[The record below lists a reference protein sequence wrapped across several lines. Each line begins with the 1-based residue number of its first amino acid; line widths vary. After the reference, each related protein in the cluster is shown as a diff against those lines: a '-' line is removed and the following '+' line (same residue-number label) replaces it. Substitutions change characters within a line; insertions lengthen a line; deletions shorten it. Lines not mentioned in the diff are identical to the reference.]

1 MRFMIMVL
9 VPPSA
14 ESETGKLP
22 DPKAFEEMDRFNEEL
37 VRAGVLLTY
46 EGLHPTSKGARLR
59 ISDGEVTVIDGPFAE
74 SKEMIA
80 GYMLIQAK
88 SKEEAIA
95 WMKRAPFGGDGI
107 IELRQ
112 VMDLSDFAPLDPTG
126 KLRATEVELRKIM
139 ATTQLD
145 AYLSTTG

>member
-9 VPPSA
+9 APPSA
-14 ESETGKLP
+14 ESEAGSLP
-22 DPKAFEEMDRFNEEL
+22 DPKAFEEMDRFNEEM

-46 EGLHPTSKGARLR
+46 EGLHPTSKGARLK
-59 ISDGEVTVIDGPFAE
+59 ISDGEVTVMDGPFTE

-88 SKEEAIA
+88 SREEAIA
-95 WMKRAPFGGDGI
+95 WMKRAPFGGDGM

-112 VMDLSDFAPLDPTG
+112 VMDLADFAPLDPTG

-139 ATTQLD
+139 ATNQLD
-145 AYLSTTG
+145 AYLSG

>member
-9 VPPSA
+9 VPA
-14 ESETGKLP
+14 EGGAPP
-22 DPKAFEEMDRFNEEL
+22 DPKAFEEMDKFNEEG

-59 ISDGEVTVIDGPFAE
+59 IPAAGEVTVIDGPFTE

-80 GYMLIQAK
+80 GYMLIQVK

-95 WMKRAPFGGDGI
+95 WMKRAPFGGPGEV
-107 IELRQ
+107 ELRQ
-112 VMDLSDFAPLDPTG
+112 VMDLDDFAPLDPTG
-126 KLRATEVELRKIM
+126 ELRTKEVEMRKIM
-139 ATTQLD
+139 ASTQLN